1 MQLIKLLPYLKNY
14 WKESTVGPLFKLLEA
29 IFELL
34 VPVIVAQMIDVGIA
48 EENTIFVWKTCAI
61 LVTFGVLG
69 LLCSISAQF
78 FAAKAATGF
87 GRELRTALFS
97 KIEKLSYSQI
107 DHVGNDTLIVRM
119 TSDINQVQT
128 GVNLVLRLFLR
139 SPFIVVGALVMSF
152 RIDREIGLIFLFTV
166 PILAFVI
173 FGIIRITIP
182 LLKKVQNSLEQVLC
196 STRENLTGIR
206 VVRAFGTQ
214 KKECE
219 EFRKK
224 SEQLEQLQQ
233 RSGKISSCM
242 NPLTYVIVNVGI
254 IFVIWLGGKQVYD
267 GKLTQGEVIALVNY
281 MSQILLALVALA
293 NLIVSYTK
301 AMASAG
307 RIQEVF
313 ELGIEKSEG
322 TYEPEP
328 TKDAWSV
335 QFEKV
340 GFSYDGSKVSTLLN
354 LSAKI
359 NAGEM
364 IGVIGSTGAGKSS
377 LIHLI
382 PALYSVT
389 TGTVLVDG
397 VDVRLW
403 NQKTLREQI
412 GIVPQKVVLF
422 RGSVRDN
429 VKMGRKQICDDRV
442 IQALK
447 RAKAWEFV
455 EKSRK
460 GLDWMIQEGGKNL
473 SGGQRQRLTI
483 ARAFAGRPKILLLD
497 DSTSALDFAT
507 EREIRTELQKMKGT
521 CTIFLVSQRA
531 ASVMHADKIM
541 VLENGELAGYGTHEK
556 LLQECKVYQEIC
568 ASQLLE
574 NEEEEK

>member
-1 MQLIKLLPYLKNY
+1 MIKLLPYLRNY
-14 WKESTVGPLFKLLEA
+14 WKESIVGPLFKLLEA
-29 IFELL
+29 VFELL
-34 VPVIVAQMIDVGIA
+34 VPVIVARMIDVGITSG
-48 EENTIFVWKTCAI
+48 NTIFVWKTCAI
-61 LVTFGVLG
+61 LVVFGILG
-69 LLCSISAQF
+69 LVCSISAQF

-87 GRELRTALFS
+87 GRELRTAMFS
-97 KIEKLSYSQI
+97 QIENLSYSQI
-107 DHVGNDTLIVRM
+107 DQVGNDTLIVRM

-152 RIDREIGLIFLFTV
+152 QIDGKMGLIFLLTV
-166 PILAFVI
+166 PILAVVI

-182 LLKKVQNSLEQVLC
+182 LYKKVQNSLEQVLC
-196 STRENLTGIR
+196 ATRENLTGLR

-214 KKECE
+214 EKERV
-219 EFRKK
+219 EFREK

-233 RSGKISSCM
+233 RSGKISACM
-242 NPLTYVIVNVGI
+242 NPLTYVIVNGGI
-254 IFVIWLGGKQVYD
+254 IFVIWLGGKQVYA
-267 GKLTQGEVIALVNY
+267 GRLTQGEVIALVNY
-281 MSQILLALVALA
+281 MTQILLALVALA

-301 AMASAG
+301 AVASAG

-313 ELGIEKSEG
+313 NLVIEKCEG
-322 TYEPEP
+322 NYEPDPAKE
-328 TKDAWSV
+328 AWSV
-335 QFEKV
+335 QFEQV
-340 GFSYDGSKVSTLLN
+340 GFSYDGSKASSLSN

-382 PALYSVT
+382 PALYLVNR
-389 TGTVLVDG
+389 GTVFVDG

-429 VKMGRKQICDDRV
+429 IKMGRAQIDDDTI

-447 RAKAWEFV
+447 SAKAWEFV
-455 EKSRK
+455 EKSGK
-460 GLDWMIQEGGKNL
+460 GLDWILQEGGKNL

-483 ARAFAGRPKILLLD
+483 ARAFVGHPKILILD

-507 EREIRTELQKMKGT
+507 ERSIRMELEKRKGT

-556 LLQECKVYQEIC
+556 LLQECSVYQEIC
-568 ASQLLE
+568 ASQSLE
-574 NEEEEK
+574 KEGKEK